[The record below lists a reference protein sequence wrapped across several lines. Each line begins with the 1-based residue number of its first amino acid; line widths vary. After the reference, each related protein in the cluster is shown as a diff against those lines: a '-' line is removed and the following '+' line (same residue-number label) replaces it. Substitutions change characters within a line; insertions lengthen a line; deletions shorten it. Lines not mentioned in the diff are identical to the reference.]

1 MLSPI
6 DTTDTTPRHQQ
17 VYDRL
22 LNLIRAG
29 HWKAG
34 EQVPP
39 ELELA
44 AELGVAK
51 LTVHRAVQTLAREG
65 WVTRRV
71 GRGTFV
77 AAQPPLS
84 GLRRVLLAF
93 GASATNILGSDYYGG
108 LYQGIAETLG
118 PSVELVLCPDAFTK
132 TSLPPADGIL
142 VIAPRESATASLAK
156 LALTDRPTVVVGAH
170 WPELALAAVDSD
182 NAGAARQV
190 AQHLAELGHQ
200 HIALVFAEPETTN
213 TQDRVLGFQSEAK
226 KMGLTTA
233 EHPAQ
238 EFWRLTCEEK
248 ETLLASVH
256 AGATAVF
263 AAGYYLALDVLNA
276 LREAKFRVPEEIS
289 VVGFD
294 DPASAQLVYPPLT
307 TLRQPLHA
315 MGQRAAQR
323 LAALV
328 AGTSTR
334 YDGSLELLPVELIL
348 RSSTTKP
355 KEKSL

>member
-6 DTTDTTPRHQQ
+6 DTNGTTPRHQQ
-17 VYDRL
+17 VYERL
-22 LNLIRAG
+22 LGLIRAG
-29 HWKAG
+29 HWKVG
-34 EQVPP
+34 EQVPS

-65 WVTRRV
+65 WVTRQV

-77 AAQPPLS
+77 ASEAPLS
-84 GLRRVLLAF
+84 GLHRVLLAF

-118 PSVELVLCPDAFTK
+118 PGVELVLCPDAFTK

-142 VIAPRESATASLAK
+142 VIAPRESASLSLAK

-170 WPELALAAVDSD
+170 WPGLPLT
-182 NAGAARQV
+182 AGAARQV
-190 AQHLAELGHQ
+190 AQHLAALGHE

-213 TQDRVLGFQSEAK
+213 TQDRVRGFQYEATTL
-226 KMGLTTA
+226 GLTTT

-248 ETLLASVH
+248 EALLASVH

-276 LREAKFRVPEEIS
+276 LREAKFRVPEDIS

-294 DPASAQLVYPPLT
+294 DPASAPLIYPPLT
-307 TLRQPLHA
+307 TLRQPLYE

-328 AGTSTR
+328 ASASR
-334 YDGSLELLPVELIL
+334 NDDEKLELLPVALIL

-355 KEKSL
+355 KDKSL